1 MPEASWNEEQIRAKI
16 EEYCDNSTQCGLE
29 AFIVKKDSPKLK
41 RIAFSEE
48 VNEQGKNFRA
58 ILKEMFLGI
67 LQEKFL
73 AQECEYADGRM
84 LADNQHKYLIFEQ
97 GDNFQPFTYLSD
109 PNEIDKFV
117 DDDLLDGS
125 GLIFCLRKGTEE
137 IWLYQHLWS
146 IMVPNKKKTSPMA
159 RLMRFENQIVF
170 AEQCESLLT
179 IAKKIDILIMDN
191 YLITNNIS
199 LLQNHFGFQDY
210 IYQSAQQTI
219 QCIIQKKLIE
229 NTEKLTE
236 YICRGKSKYAKKMMR
251 IGSSKVFDLTQEQL
265 MNKVNTLPRW
275 QGKFKF
281 NQDSHQIVLNTYK
294 EVESLIDLFDE
305 RYTRSDVTDTEY
317 DTDVKTV
324 AQLMEQN

>member
-1 MPEASWNEEQIRAKI
+1 MPEASLNGEQIRTKI
-16 EEYCDNSTQCGLE
+16 KEFCDDSTHCGLE

-41 RIAFSEE
+41 RIVFSEE
-48 VNEQGKNFRA
+48 VNEQGKNFRV
-58 ILKEMFLGI
+58 ILKEMFLEI

-84 LADNQHKYLIFEQ
+84 LADNQYKYLVFEQ
-97 GDNFQPFTYLSD
+97 GDNFQPFTYLYST
-109 PNEIDKFV
+109 NEIDKFV
-117 DDDLLDGS
+117 DGDLLDS
-125 GLIFCLRKGTEE
+125 VGLIFCLRKGIEE

-170 AEQCESLLT
+170 AEQRESLLT
-179 IAKKIDILIMDN
+179 IAKKIDILIMGN
-191 YLITNNIS
+191 YLITNNIQ
-199 LLQNHFGFQDY
+199 LLQKHFGFQDY

-219 QCIIQKKLIE
+219 QCIIQKNLIE

-236 YICRGKSKYAKKMMR
+236 YISRGKSKYAKKMMR

-275 QGKFKF
+275 KGKFNF
-281 NQDSHQIVLNTYK
+281 NQDSHQIVLNTYR

-324 AQLMEQN
+324 AKPMEQN